1 MKCNP
6 KSNNESIE
14 SKRVCTC
21 LSTVIMR
28 RLNWFCGYDLPRGD
42 NESTTSMQD
51 QFNLLNLSVPLS
63 HIRTSHILQPRIRC
77 HKINVKNKI
86 IDRNVKT
93 VSIVLL
99 SFGRIEFVFFSSLGF
114 CFHSFYCPIYDVSQ

>member
-1 MKCNP
+1 
-6 KSNNESIE
+6 
-14 SKRVCTC
+14 
-21 LSTVIMR
+21 MR

-51 QFNLLNLSVPLS
+51 QFNLLNLLSLSVPLP
-63 HIRTSHILQPRIRC
+63 HIRTSFISQPRIRC

-99 SFGRIEFVFFSSLGF
+99 SFGRIEFVFSLRWGF
-114 CFHSFYCPIYDVSQ
+114 VFIRFTAQFMMSPSD